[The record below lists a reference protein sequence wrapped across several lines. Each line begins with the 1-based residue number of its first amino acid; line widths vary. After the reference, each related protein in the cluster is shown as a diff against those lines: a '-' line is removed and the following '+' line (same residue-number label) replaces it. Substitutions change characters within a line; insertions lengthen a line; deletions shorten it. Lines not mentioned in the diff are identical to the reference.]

1 MNQFE
6 EIKNEILERARKAR
20 ACSGQY
26 KRAYQSENIETLC
39 DVIKDNFWWCCRND
53 VLDGELIDNYGEIFS
68 ENKIYHN
75 VSVKNGFLLV
85 SGNSTVKAYGN
96 STVEAYDRSTVEAYN
111 KSTVDAHGDSTV
123 NACDNSTVEAYDRST
138 VETYDRSTVEA
149 YNNSTVDAH
158 DNSTVKAHDN
168 STVDAHDNST
178 VDAHDNSTV
187 NAHDDST
194 VEAYDNST
202 VEAYN
207 KSYINCCSTVECVIK
222 DNSIVRRW
230 DLNTIQYASDKLK
243 FEKILA

>member
-96 STVEAYDRSTVEAYN
+96 STVEAYDRSTVEAY
-111 KSTVDAHGDSTV
+111 
-123 NACDNSTVEAYDRST
+123 
-138 VETYDRSTVEA
+138 
-149 YNNSTVDAH
+149 
-158 DNSTVKAHDN
+158 
-168 STVDAHDNST
+168 
-178 VDAHDNSTV
+178 
-187 NAHDDST
+187 
-194 VEAYDNST
+194 DNST

>member
-111 KSTVDAHGDSTV
+111 
-123 NACDNSTVEAYDRST
+123 N
-138 VETYDRSTVEA
+138 
-149 YNNSTVDAH
+149 
-158 DNSTVKAHDN
+158 
-168 STVDAHDNST
+168 
-178 VDAHDNSTV
+178 
-187 NAHDDST
+187 ST

>member
-96 STVEAYDRSTVEAYN
+96 STVEAY
-111 KSTVDAHGDSTV
+111 
-123 NACDNSTVEAYDRST
+123 
-138 VETYDRSTVEA
+138 
-149 YNNSTVDAH
+149 NNSTVD
-158 DNSTVKAHDN
+158 
-168 STVDAHDNST
+168 
-178 VDAHDNSTV
+178 
-187 NAHDDST
+187 
-194 VEAYDNST
+194 AYDNST

>member
-96 STVEAYDRSTVEAYN
+96 STVEAYDRSTVEAY
-111 KSTVDAHGDSTV
+111 
-123 NACDNSTVEAYDRST
+123 DRST
-138 VETYDRSTVEA
+138 VEVYNNSTVKAYGNSTVNAYDRSTVEA
-149 YNNSTVDAH
+149 YNN
-158 DNSTVKAHDN
+158 
-168 STVDAHDNST
+168 
-178 VDAHDNSTV
+178 
-187 NAHDDST
+187 ST

>member
-85 SGNSTVKAYGN
+85 SSNSTVKAY
-96 STVEAYDRSTVEAYN
+96 Y
-111 KSTVDAHGDSTV
+111 DSTV
-123 NACDNSTVEAYDRST
+123 N
-138 VETYDRSTVEA
+138 
-149 YNNSTVDAH
+149 
-158 DNSTVKAHDN
+158 
-168 STVDAHDNST
+168 
-178 VDAHDNSTV
+178 AHDNSTV
-187 NAHDDST
+187 NAHGDSTVKAYNIST

>member
-96 STVEAYDRSTVEAYN
+96 STVKAYN
-111 KSTVDAHGDSTV
+111 I
-123 NACDNSTVEAYDRST
+123 
-138 VETYDRSTVEA
+138 
-149 YNNSTVDAH
+149 
-158 DNSTVKAHDN
+158 
-168 STVDAHDNST
+168 
-178 VDAHDNSTV
+178 
-187 NAHDDST
+187 ST

>member
-85 SGNSTVKAYGN
+85 SSN
-96 STVEAYDRSTVEAYN
+96 STVEAYDSSTVNAHYDSTVKAYNISTVEAY
-111 KSTVDAHGDSTV
+111 
-123 NACDNSTVEAYDRST
+123 DNSTVEAY
-138 VETYDRSTVEA
+138 
-149 YNNSTVDAH
+149 NI
-158 DNSTVKAHDN
+158 
-168 STVDAHDNST
+168 
-178 VDAHDNSTV
+178 STV

-194 VEAYDNST
+194 VKAYDSSTVNAHDDSTVKAYDSSTVNAHDDSTVKAYNIST

>member
-96 STVEAYDRSTVEAYN
+96 STVEAYDRSTVEVYN
-111 KSTVDAHGDSTV
+111 NSTVKAYGNSTV
-123 NACDNSTVEAYDRST
+123 NA
-138 VETYDRSTVEA
+138 YDRSTVEA
-149 YNNSTVDAH
+149 YDR
-158 DNSTVKAHDN
+158 
-168 STVDAHDNST
+168 
-178 VDAHDNSTV
+178 
-187 NAHDDST
+187 ST

>member
-26 KRAYQSENIETLC
+26 KRAYQSENIETLR

-85 SGNSTVKAYGN
+85 SSNSTVN
-96 STVEAYDRSTVEAYN
+96 
-111 KSTVDAHGDSTV
+111 
-123 NACDNSTVEAYDRST
+123 
-138 VETYDRSTVEA
+138 
-149 YNNSTVDAH
+149 
-158 DNSTVKAHDN
+158 
-168 STVDAHDNST
+168 
-178 VDAHDNSTV
+178 AHDNSTV
-187 NAHDDST
+187 NAHGDSTVKAYNIST
-194 VEAYDNST
+194 VEAHDNST

>member
-85 SGNSTVKAYGN
+85 SSN
-96 STVEAYDRSTVEAYN
+96 STVEAYDS
-111 KSTVDAHGDSTV
+111 
-123 NACDNSTVEAYDRST
+123 
-138 VETYDRSTVEA
+138 
-149 YNNSTVDAH
+149 
-158 DNSTVKAHDN
+158 
-168 STVDAHDNST
+168 
-178 VDAHDNSTV
+178 STV
-187 NAHDDST
+187 NAHDDSTVKAYNIST